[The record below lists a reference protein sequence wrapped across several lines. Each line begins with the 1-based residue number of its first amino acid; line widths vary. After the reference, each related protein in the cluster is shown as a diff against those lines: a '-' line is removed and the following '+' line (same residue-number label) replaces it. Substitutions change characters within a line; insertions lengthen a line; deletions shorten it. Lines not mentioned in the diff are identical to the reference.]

1 MVSIDLMVNCEKCQ
15 TWSYA
20 PNAHTTDFHNTAL
33 IAGASYQIP
42 SNNPFHHH
50 CLSTYAASTSI
61 GSETLAHVLNT
72 FALFHG
78 GMAANN
84 DFIQVSKSKATQV
97 LCSFQTSTP
106 NADIATIA
114 GVLGKALDLTCK
126 V

>member
-61 GSETLAHVLNT
+61 GSETLAPVLNT
-72 FALFHG
+72 FALFQG

-84 DFIQVSKSKATQV
+84 DFIQVSKSNSTQI
-97 LCSFQTSTP
+97 LCNFQTSTP
-106 NADIATIA
+106 DADIEALA
-114 GVLGKALDLTCK
+114 GTLREALGLNL
-126 V
+126 